1 MSKKLKNALDDLL
14 DSIVDTKEYKNYK
27 KAESEWEKSKDS
39 QKLLSEFVKARNTL
53 GIYKQGGFTKIKT
66 QEKKVEELHRKIKED
81 KNIEKWINEQNNF
94 QVFIWE
100 QAEYLSKKL
109 KFPFSK
115 KPSCGSGGCC

>member
-1 MSKKLKNALDDLL
+1 MSNKLKDSLDSLL
-14 DSIVDTKEYKNYK
+14 DSIVQTKEYKNYK
-27 KAESEWEKSKDS
+27 NAEKEWDKSKDS

-53 GIYKQGGFTKIKT
+53 GIYQQGGFSEVKE
-66 QEKKVEELHRKIKED
+66 QEKKVEELHKKVKGDENIK
-81 KNIEKWINEQNNF
+81 KWIDEQNNF
-94 QVFIWE
+94 QNFVWE